1 MNKENSNENTA
12 KKNKIPPIAIIR
24 TAVQLVSFIL
34 VPALFILNYSCT
46 SETASANGCA
56 LSDIN
61 ITDNLHSYKPPF
73 CERHRWGYEKVLS
86 RID

>member
-1 MNKENSNENTA
+1 MTVDDRMFSDAESRRDEWNRLKPFFDEIMSNDEEN
-12 KKNKIPPIAIIR
+12 II
-24 TAVQLVSFIL
+24 
-34 VPALFILNYSCT
+34 ILNYSCT
-46 SETASANGCA
+46 SGTASANGCV